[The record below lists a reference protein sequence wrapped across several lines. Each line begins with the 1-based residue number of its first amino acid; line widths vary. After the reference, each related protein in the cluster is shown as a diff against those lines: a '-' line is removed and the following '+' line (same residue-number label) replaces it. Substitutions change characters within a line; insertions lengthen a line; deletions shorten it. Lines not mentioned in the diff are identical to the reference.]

1 MIKVIIELN
10 LVFPYKISMGTLVE
24 FCSLWDSRI
33 LSGGTQRLKAII
45 DMPSHHFKV
54 IFGKNP
60 IVGICDIPSGMKY
73 FIESLKVKKILGK

>member
-1 MIKVIIELN
+1 MINVIIELN

-24 FCSLWDSRI
+24 FCNLWDSRI
-33 LSGGTQRLKAII
+33 LSGGTQRLKVII

-60 IVGICDIPSGMKY
+60 IIGMSDIPSGMEY
-73 FIESLKVKKILGK
+73 FIESLEVKKILVK

>member
-10 LVFPYKISMGTLVE
+10 LVFPYKISMGVLVE

-33 LSGGTQRLKAII
+33 LSGGTQRIKAII
-45 DMPSHHFKV
+45 DMPSNHFKV

-60 IVGICDIPSGMKY
+60 IVGTYSVPNGMNH
-73 FIESLKVKKILGK
+73 FIESLKVKKIMVK